1 MYNLIHVW
9 KTGKRYRKV
18 INDSKSGTRFFG
30 SYSNEYRTETYT
42 NEKGKKRNRR
52 VYIGDDYII
61 DDEKYKQKL
70 VLILVLNILALAIM
84 FNAGVK
90 YVEFNYLWYINV
102 FQMTY
107 LIVSIYYISLAVQGI
122 LLDKKLTHKDFDTTL
137 GRMKS
142 YIPYLVIMLIIIVV
156 LCIFNMFTS
165 SGFTSDN
172 LFNVLYYLISTVLDL
187 LIIRIVKPIKYHVQK
202 KGKKWFL
209 QEY

>member
-1 MYNLIHVW
+1 MFEKLE
-9 KTGKRYRKV
+9 KDTEKV

-70 VLILVLNILALAIM
+70 ELILVLNILALAIM

-202 KGKKWFL
+202 KGKK
-209 QEY
+209 

>member
-1 MYNLIHVW
+1 MFEKLE
-9 KTGKRYRKV
+9 KDTEKV

-107 LIVSIYYISLAVQGI
+107 LIVSIYYISLAIQGI

-202 KGKKWFL
+202 KGKK
-209 QEY
+209 

>member
-1 MYNLIHVW
+1 MFEKLE
-9 KTGKRYRKV
+9 KDTEKV

-84 FNAGVK
+84 FNADVK

-107 LIVSIYYISLAVQGI
+107 LIVSIYYISLVVQGI

-202 KGKKWFL
+202 KGKK
-209 QEY
+209 

>member
-1 MYNLIHVW
+1 MFEKLE
-9 KTGKRYRKV
+9 KDTEKV

-52 VYIGDDYII
+52 VYIGDDYSI

-107 LIVSIYYISLAVQGI
+107 VIVSIYYISLAVQGI

-202 KGKKWFL
+202 KGKK
-209 QEY
+209 

>member
-1 MYNLIHVW
+1 MFEKLE
-9 KTGKRYRKV
+9 KDTEKV

-70 VLILVLNILALAIM
+70 ALILVLNILALAIM

-107 LIVSIYYISLAVQGI
+107 VIVSIYYISLAVQGI

-202 KGKKWFL
+202 KGKR
-209 QEY
+209 

>member
-1 MYNLIHVW
+1 MFEKLE
-9 KTGKRYRKV
+9 KDTEKV

-122 LLDKKLTHKDFDTTL
+122 LLGKKLTHKDFDTTL

-156 LCIFNMFTS
+156 LCLFNMFTS
-165 SGFTSDN
+165 SGFTPDN

-202 KGKKWFL
+202 KWKK
-209 QEY
+209 

>member
-1 MYNLIHVW
+1 MFEKLE
-9 KTGKRYRKV
+9 KDTEKV

-30 SYSNEYRTETYT
+30 SYSNEYITETYT

-107 LIVSIYYISLAVQGI
+107 LIVSIYYISVAVQGI

-202 KGKKWFL
+202 KGKR
-209 QEY
+209 

>member
-1 MYNLIHVW
+1 M
-9 KTGKRYRKV
+9 
-18 INDSKSGTRFFG
+18 
-30 SYSNEYRTETYT
+30 
-42 NEKGKKRNRR
+42 
-52 VYIGDDYII
+52 
-61 DDEKYKQKL
+61 
-70 VLILVLNILALAIM
+70 ILVLNILALAIM

-187 LIIRIVKPIKYHVQK
+187 LIIRIVKLIKYHVQK
-202 KGKKWFL
+202 KGKK
-209 QEY
+209 

>member
-1 MYNLIHVW
+1 MFEKLE
-9 KTGKRYRKV
+9 KDTEKV

-187 LIIRIVKPIKYHVQK
+187 LIIRIVKPIKYYVQK
-202 KGKKWFL
+202 KGKK
-209 QEY
+209 

>member
-1 MYNLIHVW
+1 MFEKLE
-9 KTGKRYRKV
+9 KDTEKV

-202 KGKKWFL
+202 KEKK
-209 QEY
+209 

>member
-1 MYNLIHVW
+1 MFEKLE
-9 KTGKRYRKV
+9 KDTEKV

-70 VLILVLNILALAIM
+70 ALILALNILALAIM

-102 FQMTY
+102 FQMNY

-202 KGKKWFL
+202 KGKK
-209 QEY
+209 

>member
-1 MYNLIHVW
+1 MFEKLE
-9 KTGKRYRKV
+9 KDTEKV

-107 LIVSIYYISLAVQGI
+107 LIVSIYYISLVVQGI

-142 YIPYLVIMLIIIVV
+142 YIPYLVIMLIIIAV

-202 KGKKWFL
+202 KGKK
-209 QEY
+209 

>member
-1 MYNLIHVW
+1 MFEKLE
-9 KTGKRYRKV
+9 KDTDKV
-18 INDSKSGTRFFG
+18 IHDSKSGTRFFG

-142 YIPYLVIMLIIIVV
+142 YIPYLVIVLIIIVV

-202 KGKKWFL
+202 KGKR
-209 QEY
+209 

>member
-1 MYNLIHVW
+1 MFEKLEND
-9 KTGKRYRKV
+9 TEKV

-122 LLDKKLTHKDFDTTL
+122 LLGKKLTHKDFDTTL

-202 KGKKWFL
+202 KGKK
-209 QEY
+209 

>member
-1 MYNLIHVW
+1 MFEKLE
-9 KTGKRYRKV
+9 KDTEKV

-142 YIPYLVIMLIIIVV
+142 YIPYLVIMLIIIVI

-202 KGKKWFL
+202 KGKK
-209 QEY
+209 

>member
-1 MYNLIHVW
+1 MFEKLE
-9 KTGKRYRKV
+9 KDTEKV

-187 LIIRIVKPIKYHVQK
+187 LIIQIVKPIKYHVQK
-202 KGKKWFL
+202 KGKK
-209 QEY
+209 

>member
-1 MYNLIHVW
+1 MFEKLE
-9 KTGKRYRKV
+9 KDTEKV
-18 INDSKSGTRFFG
+18 INASKSGTRFFG

-202 KGKKWFL
+202 KGKR
-209 QEY
+209 

>member
-1 MYNLIHVW
+1 MFEKLEND
-9 KTGKRYRKV
+9 TEKV

-202 KGKKWFL
+202 KGKK
-209 QEY
+209 

>member
-1 MYNLIHVW
+1 MFEKLE
-9 KTGKRYRKV
+9 KDTEKV

-70 VLILVLNILALAIM
+70 ILILVLNILALAIM

-202 KGKKWFL
+202 KGKK
-209 QEY
+209 

>member
-1 MYNLIHVW
+1 MFEKLE
-9 KTGKRYRKV
+9 KDTEKV

-84 FNAGVK
+84 FNADVK

-107 LIVSIYYISLAVQGI
+107 VIVSIYYISLAVQGI

-202 KGKKWFL
+202 KGKK
-209 QEY
+209 

>member
-1 MYNLIHVW
+1 MFEKLE
-9 KTGKRYRKV
+9 KDTEKV

-107 LIVSIYYISLAVQGI
+107 LIVSIYYISVAVQGI

-202 KGKKWFL
+202 KGKR
-209 QEY
+209 

>member
-1 MYNLIHVW
+1 MFEKLE
-9 KTGKRYRKV
+9 KDTEKV

-42 NEKGKKRNRR
+42 NEKGKKINRR

-187 LIIRIVKPIKYHVQK
+187 LIIRIVKPIKFHVQK
-202 KGKKWFL
+202 KGKK
-209 QEY
+209 

>member
-1 MYNLIHVW
+1 MFEKLE
-9 KTGKRYRKV
+9 KDTEKV

-107 LIVSIYYISLAVQGI
+107 VIVSIYYISLAVQGI

-202 KGKKWFL
+202 MGKK
-209 QEY
+209 

>member
-1 MYNLIHVW
+1 MFEKLE
-9 KTGKRYRKV
+9 KDTEKV

-70 VLILVLNILALAIM
+70 ALILVLNILALAIM

-122 LLDKKLTHKDFDTTL
+122 LLGKKLTHKDFDTTL

-202 KGKKWFL
+202 KGKK
-209 QEY
+209 

>member
-1 MYNLIHVW
+1 MFEKLEND
-9 KTGKRYRKV
+9 TEKV

-187 LIIRIVKPIKYHVQK
+187 LIIQIVKPIKYHVQK
-202 KGKKWFL
+202 KGKK
-209 QEY
+209 

>member
-1 MYNLIHVW
+1 MFEKLE
-9 KTGKRYRKV
+9 KDTEKV

-107 LIVSIYYISLAVQGI
+107 VIVSIYYISLAVQGI

-187 LIIRIVKPIKYHVQK
+187 LIIRIVKPIKFHVQK
-202 KGKKWFL
+202 KGKK
-209 QEY
+209 

>member
-1 MYNLIHVW
+1 MFEKLE
-9 KTGKRYRKV
+9 KDTEKV

-107 LIVSIYYISLAVQGI
+107 VIVSIYYISLAVQGI

-172 LFNVLYYLISTVLDL
+172 LFNVLYYLISTV
-187 LIIRIVKPIKYHVQK
+187 
-202 KGKKWFL
+202 
-209 QEY
+209 

>member
-1 MYNLIHVW
+1 MFEKLE
-9 KTGKRYRKV
+9 KDTEKV

-70 VLILVLNILALAIM
+70 VLILALNILALAIM

-202 KGKKWFL
+202 KGKR
-209 QEY
+209 

>member
-1 MYNLIHVW
+1 MFEKLE
-9 KTGKRYRKV
+9 KDTEKV

-142 YIPYLVIMLIIIVV
+142 YIPYLVIMLIIIVA

-202 KGKKWFL
+202 KGKK
-209 QEY
+209 

>member
-1 MYNLIHVW
+1 MFEKLE
-9 KTGKRYRKV
+9 KDTEKV

-30 SYSNEYRTETYT
+30 SYSNEYRTETYK

-202 KGKKWFL
+202 KGKR
-209 QEY
+209 

>member
-1 MYNLIHVW
+1 MFEKLE
-9 KTGKRYRKV
+9 KDTEKV

-107 LIVSIYYISLAVQGI
+107 VIVSIYYISLAVQGI

-187 LIIRIVKPIKYHVQK
+187 LIIRIVKPIKYHIQK
-202 KGKKWFL
+202 KGKR
-209 QEY
+209 

>member
-1 MYNLIHVW
+1 MFEKLE
-9 KTGKRYRKV
+9 KDTEKV

-142 YIPYLVIMLIIIVV
+142 YIPYLVIMLIIIAV

-187 LIIRIVKPIKYHVQK
+187 LIIRIVKPIKFHVQK
-202 KGKKWFL
+202 KGKK
-209 QEY
+209 

>member
-1 MYNLIHVW
+1 MFEKLE
-9 KTGKRYRKV
+9 KDTEKV

-142 YIPYLVIMLIIIVV
+142 YIPYLVIILIIIVV

-202 KGKKWFL
+202 KGKK
-209 QEY
+209 

>member
-1 MYNLIHVW
+1 MFEKLE
-9 KTGKRYRKV
+9 KDTEKV

-42 NEKGKKRNRR
+42 NENGKKRNRR

-70 VLILVLNILALAIM
+70 ALILVLNILALAIM

-202 KGKKWFL
+202 KGKK
-209 QEY
+209 

>member
-1 MYNLIHVW
+1 MFEKLE
-9 KTGKRYRKV
+9 KDTEKV

-84 FNAGVK
+84 FNADVK

-142 YIPYLVIMLIIIVV
+142 YIPYLVIMLIIIAV

-202 KGKKWFL
+202 KGKK
-209 QEY
+209 

>member
-1 MYNLIHVW
+1 MFEKLE
-9 KTGKRYRKV
+9 KDTEKV

-52 VYIGDDYII
+52 IYIGDDYII

-107 LIVSIYYISLAVQGI
+107 VIVSIYYISLAVQGI

-202 KGKKWFL
+202 KGKK
-209 QEY
+209 

>member
-1 MYNLIHVW
+1 MFEKLE
-9 KTGKRYRKV
+9 KDTEKV

-187 LIIRIVKPIKYHVQK
+187 LIIRIVKPIKYHAQK
-202 KGKKWFL
+202 KGKK
-209 QEY
+209 

>member
-1 MYNLIHVW
+1 MFEKLE
-9 KTGKRYRKV
+9 KDTEKV

-107 LIVSIYYISLAVQGI
+107 VIVSIYYISLAVQGI

-202 KGKKWFL
+202 KGMK
-209 QEY
+209 

>member
-1 MYNLIHVW
+1 MFEKLE
-9 KTGKRYRKV
+9 KDTEKV

-30 SYSNEYRTETYT
+30 SYYNEYRTETYT

-142 YIPYLVIMLIIIVV
+142 YITYLVIMLIIIVV

-202 KGKKWFL
+202 KGKR
-209 QEY
+209 